1 MPKKST
7 SSSSTHVSTFF
18 GAFPGFVPEPSASL
32 RENFARL
39 AAHRQWKNGSKNYKR
54 NWNKY
59 VRMEFDSEYGTN
71 YTRLE
76 SWQNLC
82 TELGIERLPSI
93 TQCKKVRKSIPID
106 DGKIGTNSDS
116 IP

>member
-1 MPKKST
+1 MAKKSKPT
-7 SSSSTHVSTFF
+7 SSSHIKSFF
-18 GAFPGFVPEPSASL
+18 DDFPDFVPEPPAGL

-59 VRMEFDSEYGTN
+59 VRMEFDSEFGTN

-93 TQCKKVRKSIPID
+93 TQCKKVRKIVSIRRW
-106 DGKIGTNSDS
+106 
-116 IP
+116 

>member
-1 MPKKST
+1 MARKSKST
-7 SSSSTHVSTFF
+7 ASSHIKSFF
-18 GAFPGFVPEPSASL
+18 DDFPGFVPEPSAGL

-39 AAHRQWKNGSKNYKR
+39 AAHRQWKNGSKNYQR

-59 VRMEFDSEYGTN
+59 VRMEFDREYGTN

-82 TELGIERLPSI
+82 AELGIERLPSI
-93 TQCKKVRKSIPID
+93 TRCKKVRKIVSNRRWQRLILTVRD
-106 DGKIGTNSDS
+106 
-116 IP
+116 